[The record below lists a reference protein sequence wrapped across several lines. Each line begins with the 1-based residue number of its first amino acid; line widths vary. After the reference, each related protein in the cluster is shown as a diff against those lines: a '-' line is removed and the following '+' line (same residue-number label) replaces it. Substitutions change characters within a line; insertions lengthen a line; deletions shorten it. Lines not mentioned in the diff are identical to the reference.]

1 MENFEPIKK
10 DFYVEHENTAKR
22 SEEENLAFMA
32 ENKIKALG
40 HKVPRAVQSFEE
52 TSLPKYI
59 IDQLLAEPKFER
71 PSAIQSQSW
80 PVALEGRDLIGIA
93 QTGSGKTLSFILPG
107 IVHVMAQSMI
117 KAINS
122 FI

>member
-1 MENFEPIKK
+1 M
-10 DFYVEHENTAKR
+10 EHENTAKR

-117 KAINS
+117 KANNS